1 MKTSSKHTFQK
12 EKVNYLLL
20 EKANFSTVYA
30 SWHNCRNLYTTVGV
44 VVVVVVTPPFPTVL
58 G

>member
-44 VVVVVVTPPFPTVL
+44 VVVTPPFPTIL